1 MSMMLQVIIDCCD
14 LVVFIVDCCD
24 MVVFSVDYFE
34 CDLT

>member
-1 MSMMLQVIIDCCD
+1 MMLQVIIDCCD